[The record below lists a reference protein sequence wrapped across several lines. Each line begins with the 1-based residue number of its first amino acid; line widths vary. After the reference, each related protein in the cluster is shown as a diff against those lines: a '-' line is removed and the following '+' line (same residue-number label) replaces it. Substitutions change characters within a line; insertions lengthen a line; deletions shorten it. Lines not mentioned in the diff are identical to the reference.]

1 MMSRTS
7 IATCAGAI
15 LMALLLPGMSAGQA
29 SQEGQGQDRH
39 KWWLSGRVQQEVGIT
54 PEQAQTLEA
63 VFQAV
68 MPELRAHK
76 AELDRF
82 EREVSELLTAGTAT
96 EAQVTEAVARTEAAR
111 AALYRT
117 RTLMVYRM
125 YRVLS
130 AEQRVKLQGFH
141 KRLDSA
147 RTSRRDDGTPRP
159 PR

>member
-1 MMSRTS
+1 MMSRIR
-7 IATCAGAI
+7 IAACLT
-15 LMALLLPGMSAGQA
+15 ALVSLALPATLAGQA
-29 SQEGQGQDRH
+29 SQDGQSGDRH
-39 KWWLSGRVQQEVGIT
+39 KWWLSARVQQEVGIT
-54 PEQAQTLEA
+54 SEQAQTLEA
-63 VFQAV
+63 IFQSV

-76 AELDRF
+76 AELDRL
-82 EREVSELLTAGTAT
+82 EQAVSDLLTAGTAT

-111 AALYRT
+111 SALYQG

-147 RTSRRDDGTPRP
+147 RSSRRVPAAPGP

>member
-1 MMSRTS
+1 MTWRKCV
-7 IATCAGAI
+7 AACALAASV
-15 LMALLLPGMSAGQA
+15 ALVGLDASAGQA
-29 SQEGQGQDRH
+29 ARQDQAGNRH
-39 KWWLSGRVQQEVGIT
+39 KWWLSERVQQEVGIT
-54 PEQAQTLEA
+54 PEQAQTLEKI
-63 VFQAV
+63 FQAV
-68 MPELRAHK
+68 MPDLRAHK
-76 AELDRF
+76 AELDRL
-82 EREVSELLTAGTAT
+82 EQGVSELLAAGTAT

-141 KRLDSA
+141 RRQDSA
-147 RTSRRDDGTPRP
+147 RTSRRDPATQP